1 MGHLWRILS
10 FALIMILA
18 TTGTVLLTE
27 QAHAGTPVTGDIVV
41 DTVWSPAG
49 SPYWIETD
57 VTVLA
62 GIELVVLAG
71 AEVRFNGS
79 YRLYVG
85 GRILVQGT
93 AMDPVLFTSNSS
105 TPSPSDWGGLSIFG
119 ECHVNHANISYAVRG
134 IYTTSSYN
142 TINESSF
149 YRNEDALFIST
160 GFQNL
165 VRNNTLYFN
174 TARGI
179 VIWQSNSNN
188 ITGNNASM
196 NVDTGLWLYES
207 ANNTVSRNE
216 FYGNNQ
222 NGIRIS
228 SLSTSNRI
236 VKNTIMD
243 SQLYQGIG
251 VWDSHDNRILGN
263 TIRRNNNNGIYLE
276 ASTGNNVSRNNISD
290 SVDYHGISLW
300 YADGNTILNN
310 TIRKSSG
317 NGIYLGYSNSNEV
330 RGNDISDNVNFHGV
344 SMYSA
349 SSNDIS
355 WNRIGS
361 LWSDGVYME
370 DSWSNTISNNTIN
383 DTNNGISMYD
393 SWTIGVFDNK
403 VTVADDGIRSRGS
416 WDVEIIRNSLSGNYA
431 GIGIGDYSSNVS
443 VIGNT
448 VQSNTAIGIEVWLSD
463 WITLV
468 GNEIVQNA
476 ALGLA
481 ISESPNSTIRENNIT
496 SNGLYGIYADLW
508 SDTHVYH
515 NNFVDNPIQAFDL
528 GASENSWDNGY
539 PSGGNYWSD
548 YTGIDAYSG
557 PNQDQPGS
565 DSIGDTPYVIDS
577 DSQDDYPL
585 VHPFGTDYSLPP
597 TNLDARLSGN
607 GLENVTLTWNL
618 SADDGGGKDDVI
630 RYDIHRGTTYDRRGN
645 GYVLLDQ
652 LSNGTSTYVDLSV
665 GEGDPDNYFYRL
677 CAVNSKDVSSCAPY
691 QGAKFT
697 RQLAPGPNLV
707 SVPLKTFD
715 GLIDIVLQTVRYDNV
730 WSYDSSSREWKSS
743 MKHKTYS
750 GGLSRLNH
758 TMGMWVNVTKTS
770 NLTVA
775 GIVPA
780 QTTIHLHEGW
790 NLASFPSINASY
802 TVADLKAETGAT
814 RVEGYDPDPPYF
826 LRVLGDP
833 EVHQA
838 GYGYWVR
845 VEADTIW
852 TVSFA

>member
-41 DTVWSPAG
+41 DTIWSPAG
-49 SPYWIETD
+49 SPYWIETN
-57 VTVLA
+57 VTVPA

-71 AEVRFNGS
+71 TEIRFNGS
-79 YRLYVG
+79 YRLYVD

-105 TPSPSDWGGLSIFG
+105 TPSPWDWGGLSIFG

-134 IYTTSSYN
+134 IYVASSYN

-149 YRNEDALFIST
+149 YRNEDALFITT
-160 GFQNL
+160 GFRNL

-179 VIWQSNSNN
+179 VVWQSDSNN
-188 ITGNNASM
+188 MTGNNASM
-196 NVDTGLWLYES
+196 NLDTGLWLYGS

-216 FYGNNQ
+216 FHGNYQ

-228 SLSTSNRI
+228 SQSTSNRI
-236 VKNTIMD
+236 VNNTILD

-251 VWDSHDNRILGN
+251 VWDSHDNQILGN

-276 ASTGNNVSRNNISD
+276 ASTGNNISRNNISE
-290 SVDYHGISLW
+290 SVNY
-300 YADGNTILNN
+300 
-310 TIRKSSG
+310 
-317 NGIYLGYSNSNEV
+317 
-330 RGNDISDNVNFHGV
+330 HGV
-344 SMYSA
+344 SMVSA
-349 SSNDIS
+349 SSNMIAH
-355 WNRIGS
+355 NEMTN
-361 LWSDGVYME
+361 LFVDGVYMG
-370 DSWSNTISNNTIN
+370 DSWGNTIAYNAINNSWH
-383 DTNNGISMYD
+383 GISMYD
-393 SWTIGVFDNK
+393 SWTNEILDNDVTGSGWGIYTHRSTGADVFGNNLSRNSVGIALGENSNGTNVVGNEFNGNTLSGLQIMFSNQILVSRNEFTQNAVGFEIYDSFN
-403 VTVADDGIRSRGS
+403 VTVRENNFTANGLHGICVIWST
-416 WDVEIIRNSLSGNYA
+416 
-431 GIGIGDYSSNVS
+431 NVS
-443 VIGNT
+443 VF
-448 VQSNTAIGIEVWLSD
+448 
-463 WITLV
+463 
-468 GNEIVQNA
+468 
-476 ALGLA
+476 
-481 ISESPNSTIRENNIT
+481 
-496 SNGLYGIYADLW
+496 
-508 SDTHVYH
+508 H
-515 NNFVDNPIQAFDL
+515 NNFVDNLLSHAFDD
-528 GASENSWDNGY
+528 GASEYSWDDGY

-577 DSQDDYPL
+577 DSQDNYPL

-652 LSNGTSTYVDLSV
+652 VWNGTSTYEDVSA

-677 CAVNSKDVSSCAPY
+677 CAVNSKDVSSSAPY

-715 GLIDIVLQTVRYDNV
+715 GLIDVVLQTVRYDNV

-743 MKHKTYS
+743 MKHKMYS
-750 GGLSRLNH
+750 GGLSDLNE
-758 TMGMWVNVTKTS
+758 TMGVWVGVTEAS
-770 NLTVA
+770 NLTLA

-780 QTTIHLHEGW
+780 QTTVDLRAGW
-790 NLASFPSINASY
+790 NLVGFPSFNATY
-802 TVADLKAETGAT
+802 TVADLRAETGAT
-814 RVEGYDPDPPYF
+814 RVEGYDSAPPYF
-826 LRVLGDP
+826 LRVLGDA
-833 EVHQA
+833 EVLQA
-838 GYGYWVR
+838 GQGYWVR
-845 VEADTIW
+845 VDADTVW
-852 TVSFA
+852 TVSFS